1 MPESATDMEQVLK
14 ALRAVAESTRL
25 RLLHVL
31 ACGEFNVSELT
42 HILQQSQPRISR
54 HLRLMTD
61 AGLLERHKEGSWV
74 LFRMREDGAAAS
86 LARAVL
92 ALLPKDDAILAADH
106 ARLEDVRRERAERAA
121 RYFAAVARNW
131 DSIRSLHVSEEQVEA
146 AMRDLAGED
155 ARWRFYVD
163 LGTGTGRILELFA
176 PFAEQA
182 LGLDLSLE
190 MLAIARARLDAAG
203 LNHVQVRKADI
214 YDIPLEREVADF
226 VTLHQVLHYLDDP
239 AAALR
244 EVARILK
251 PDGHLLVVDFAP
263 HELEFLREDH
273 AHRRLGIAN
282 AALRRW
288 LNQAGLSLKRTT
300 ILPPPPERGD
310 QGLTV
315 SLWLAARQ
323 A

>member
-1 MPESATDMEQVLK
+1 MSETTADMEGVLK

-31 ACGEFNVSELT
+31 SRGEFNVSELT

-54 HLRLMTD
+54 HLRLMTE

-74 LFRMREDGAAAS
+74 LFRMREDGPAAS
-86 LARAVL
+86 LARTVT
-92 ALLPKDDAILAADH
+92 ALLPQHDPVLAEDR
-106 ARLEDVRRERAERAA
+106 ARLEEVRRERAERAA
-121 RYFAAVARNW
+121 RYFAAAARDW
-131 DSIRSLHVSEEQVEA
+131 DRIRSLHVSEERVEA
-146 AMRDLAGED
+146 AMRALAGETG
-155 ARWRFYVD
+155 RFGFYVD

-176 PFAEQA
+176 PLADQA
-182 LGLDLSLE
+182 LGIDLSHE

-203 LNHVQVRKADI
+203 LAHAQVRKADI
-214 YDIPLEREVADF
+214 YDIPLNDGVADF

-239 AAALR
+239 AAALK

-251 PDGHLLVVDFAP
+251 VNGRLLVVDFAP
-263 HELEFLREDH
+263 HELEFLREEH
-273 AHRRLGIAN
+273 AHRRLGISD

-288 LNQAGLSLKRTT
+288 LKQAGLSLIKTHM
-300 ILPPPPERGD
+300 LPPPPERGD

-315 SLWLAARQ
+315 SLWLASKQ
-323 A
+323 T